1 MIPDK
6 QVTVNTNTEK
16 PIRELLDSSY
26 EGVKRLFFL
35 PYNDTDDNVNCVDGD
50 YFKK

>member
-16 PIRELLDSSY
+16 PIRELLDSSH
-26 EGVKRLFFL
+26 EGVKRLFVL